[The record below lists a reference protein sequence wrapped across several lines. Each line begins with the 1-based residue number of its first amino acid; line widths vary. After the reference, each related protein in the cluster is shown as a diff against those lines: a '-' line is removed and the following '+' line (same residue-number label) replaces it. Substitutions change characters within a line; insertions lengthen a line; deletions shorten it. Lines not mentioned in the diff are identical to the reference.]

1 MIVLLFVA
9 GVGSLLVSAQSNSQ
23 VLNIGINSACN
34 PYAAAYH
41 NANMATITGNVS
53 LSGSSYSGSVTYNGT
68 AEVTLYGSS
77 GQETTVDSTLNSRNL
92 LVDFNPY
99 TLQYP
104 GKDISTFSI
113 GLVYTT
119 SWNAVECTEQVTIDA
134 IDPNTGEILGT
145 NSSSNAGYTTGSS
158 GFLGGDY
165 ITRYIVTLPTIPDS
179 FFGIPLDFGGSPTQ
193 NGYGFPIVTAGQ
205 IFQEL
210 FYVSIVGL
218 IGAAMLSAILSG
230 FGSFGGEGG
239 KTSIFYTMLT
249 GSVFGL
255 FAIII
260 MLPLYNIFAVMV
272 NGLSYW
278 ILNPTMPTF
287 NGAALTTNDLM
298 SRGFTV
304 INAQGVLSSGLWG
317 IITGSFGAGLNVI
330 AMFVLWLMIQLIVPL
345 VGVARIFLMVAFVA
359 IGPIIVILNIIPL
372 TKHLAETLISAI
384 VGLMVAAPVSATFI
398 ALADKIITPGAEPF
412 GNLLVPGNGVM
423 TFIIVA
429 AGVLGGAFIPMVL
442 APITGFFFQTLSQ
455 VGMGTAMTAMTVA
468 TAGAGGAGV
477 GFVQGMSGG
486 LQAAGAI
493 GKTGLSKLGMGL
505 SQGMKGVQ

>member
-1 MIVLLFVA
+1 
-9 GVGSLLVSAQSNSQ
+9 
-23 VLNIGINSACN
+23 
-34 PYAAAYH
+34 
-41 NANMATITGNVS
+41 
-53 LSGSSYSGSVTYNGT
+53 
-68 AEVTLYGSS
+68 
-77 GQETTVDSTLNSRNL
+77 
-92 LVDFNPY
+92 
-99 TLQYP
+99 
-104 GKDISTFSI
+104 
-113 GLVYTT
+113 
-119 SWNAVECTEQVTIDA
+119 
-134 IDPNTGEILGT
+134 
-145 NSSSNAGYTTGSS
+145 
-158 GFLGGDY
+158 
-165 ITRYIVTLPTIPDS
+165 
-179 FFGIPLDFGGSPTQ
+179 
-193 NGYGFPIVTAGQ
+193 
-205 IFQEL
+205 
-210 FYVSIVGL
+210 
-218 IGAAMLSAILSG
+218 
-230 FGSFGGEGG
+230 
-239 KTSIFYTMLT
+239 T

-278 ILNPTMPTF
+278 ILNPNMPTF
-287 NGAALTTNDLM
+287 NGASVTTSDLM
-298 SRGFTV
+298 SRGFSV
-304 INAQGVLSSGLWG
+304 INAQGILSNGLWS

-372 TKHLAETLISAI
+372 TKHLSETLISAI

-398 ALADKIITPGAEPF
+398 ALADKIITPGAEPY

-429 AGVLGGAFIPMVL
+429 AGILGAAFIPMVL

-455 VGMGTAMTAMTVA
+455 VGMGTAMTAATIA

-486 LQAAGAI
+486 LQAATAM

-505 SQGMKGVQ
+505 SQGMKGVAVVTPDVAKNMGLMMIGGVAGLAGASQAAKHIGQLGGGHASFADIGAKAKGTVGAGNIANQLSGVHQNLFGMMTTPLPTNANWGALINPSGKPFSAPKIDPDSIPSNFSTAMPDNITNPAKQLSQKWKALTRDQAWNELELHNIIPKGIDKNNPYTSKPVDNFIRTLKQKVSNLNPNNVEDAKQIIRLKNSMDIAQHIGKVPSADELNKMLS